1 MTNLLFLLLKKKF
14 VLLFQECVLGV
25 HISAVSSEAKR
36 GHHIPWG
43 WSYRRLSAAMFA
55 LCQGSQCSH
64 SRAVSVPAPMSY
76 PSVEQLLL
84 FADQELKP
92 RTQLHHVMWSE
103 PVWAL
108 GLACV
113 TAVFLVSEL
122 QFSHL
127 YFSGVVTQLPP
138 QNEEKTTEMM
148 LTSGRPFQPHSFNVF
163 NAGCATV
170 IGESRPCPL
179 TQKPGHW
186 WPSSPVSQTDPSA
199 LLRFCSLF
207 CIFLL

>member
-1 MTNLLFLLLKKKF
+1 M
-14 VLLFQECVLGV
+14 LGV

-108 GLACV
+108 AWLA
-113 TAVFLVSEL
+113 
-122 QFSHL
+122 
-127 YFSGVVTQLPP
+127 
-138 QNEEKTTEMM
+138 
-148 LTSGRPFQPHSFNVF
+148 
-163 NAGCATV
+163 
-170 IGESRPCPL
+170 
-179 TQKPGHW
+179 
-186 WPSSPVSQTDPSA
+186 
-199 LLRFCSLF
+199 
-207 CIFLL
+207 